1 MQNQL
6 SIGSPQINTKKNR
19 KLRTFV
25 LIFCFSTVETGGGGV
40 VRGEFGF
47 HIQRRDDG
55 DPQPQRA
62 TDAALQR
69 RQDGL
74 RGETTGHPGKSRKE
88 NIIGRKRRIC
98 ESLHSICFF
107 CPSMC
112 IAFSLFLN
120 CFISNSY

>member
-107 CPSMC
+107 VHRC
-112 IAFSLFLN
+112 ASLFR
-120 CFISNSY
+120 CS